1 MSQPQPPESS
11 TPASPFPHRKSLE
24 PQRLQTSRRGQTTV
38 SARCASTG
46 TLRRT
51 TGCASGS
58 WRQASAAQSPGVL
71 QHPLHVFPPSPL
83 WGQSERP
90 SAAKMGWLPGSGSV
104 AVRARRGA
112 EDTAP
117 GRSPPC
123 ALICWQL
130 RSPRPAASQR
140 RRTSPLPDSAA
151 GGGAA
156 GSGGE
161 GAPGARRPRGLARQ
175 TAGAWY
181 PFGEWGDTTRLAQR
195 PRTQPAWSRSPGV
208 RRR

>member
-11 TPASPFPHRKSLE
+11 TPASPFPHRKRLE
-24 PQRLQTSRRGQTTV
+24 PQRLQTSRRGPTTV

-58 WRQASAAQSPGVL
+58 WRQASVAQSPGVL

-83 WGQSERP
+83 WGQSEQP

-140 RRTSPLPDSAA
+140 RHTSPLPDSAA
-151 GGGAA
+151 GGGA
-156 GSGGE
+156 GWGGRAR
-161 GAPGARRPRGLARQ
+161 GAASAWPRSAARWSMAPVRGM
-175 TAGAWY
+175 G
-181 PFGEWGDTTRLAQR
+181 
-195 PRTQPAWSRSPGV
+195 
-208 RRR
+208 